1 MKTFEEEWN
10 FFDGQVFGGKGGGVY
25 MGGGAY
31 IQDVNWVTYLKGIY
45 IFFGGGE
52 GGAYVL

>member
-1 MKTFEEEWN
+1 
-10 FFDGQVFGGKGGGVY
+10 

-45 IFFGGGE
+45 IFLGGG
-52 GGAYVL
+52 GGGLCFIDHEQLIQFSYLFL